1 MAAARLRRDHLSPM
15 DALVLHMDRPTNL
28 VMVTGVLLFDEL
40 LDFER
45 LKATVE
51 RRLLAYERFRQ
62 RVRESRSPIGL
73 PHWETDPYF
82 DIAAHVHRIALPAP
96 GDRVALQALVSDLLA
111 VPLDFSMPPWQ
122 IHLVENYGAGC
133 ALIMRLHHCIAD
145 GLALVQVLLSLAD
158 RAPDA
163 PWPEPLE
170 ETPRPWNPIEAI
182 LGPMVGAYDAASSAI
197 HGAETVLHEGWETLT
212 DPARRLEAAMVAASG
227 ARSLG
232 KLALS
237 PPDRH
242 TAFQG
247 PCGIPKR
254 GVWSDPIALSDIKAI
269 GKTLDATVND
279 VMLAAVA
286 GALGSYLRARGEST
300 DGLDIR
306 VYVPVNARKP
316 GEEVL
321 LGNRIGAVF
330 LSLPL
335 GIEDPHE
342 RVVELKRRMDA
353 IKASPE
359 AVLLSGVLSGVGL
372 TPVQVKRVL
381 GNLIAAKAT
390 AVMTN
395 VIGPREALYLA
406 GAPIRDLMFWVPV
419 PAGLGLG
426 ISILSYAGRVTLG
439 ITTDAGLVPD
449 PEVILAAFRTDLE
462 AMKSWV
468 PAGATPQS

>member
-1 MAAARLRRDHLSPM
+1 MAAARLRREHLSPM

-62 RVRESRSPIGL
+62 RVRESRTPIGL
-73 PHWETDPYF
+73 PHWEIDPYF
-82 DIAAHVHRIALPAP
+82 DLAAHIHRIALPAP

-111 VPLDFSMPPWQ
+111 VPLDFSMAPWQ
-122 IHLVENYGAGC
+122 MHLVENYGTGC
-133 ALIMRLHHCIAD
+133 ALIVRLHHCIAD

-170 ETPRPWNPIEAI
+170 ETPRPWNPIEAV
-182 LGPMVGAYDAASSAI
+182 LRPVVGAYDAASSVL
-197 HGAETVLHEGWETLT
+197 HDAETVLHGGWEILT
-212 DPARRLEAAMVAASG
+212 DPAKRLEAARVGAGG
-227 ARSLG
+227 ARALG
-232 KLALS
+232 RLAAS

-254 GVWSDPIALSDIKAI
+254 GVWSDPIALSDVKAI

-279 VMLAAVA
+279 VLLAAVA

-300 DGLDIR
+300 DELEIR
-306 VYVPVNARKP
+306 VYVPVNMRKP
-316 GEEVL
+316 GDEIL

-330 LSLPL
+330 LPLPL
-335 GIEDPHE
+335 GIEDPYK

-359 AVLLSGVLSGVGL
+359 AVVLGGVLIGVGL
-372 TPVQVKRVL
+372 TPIQVKRVL
-381 GNLIAAKAT
+381 GNLIAAKAS

-426 ISILSYAGRVTLG
+426 ISVLSYAGKVTLG
-439 ITTDAGLVPD
+439 VTTDAGLVPD
-449 PEVILAAFRTDLE
+449 PEAILAAFQADLE
-462 AMKSWV
+462 EMKGWV
-468 PAGATPQS
+468 TVGE